1 MNPSVGSVSL
11 ALAAV
16 LTGALSLSGHE
27 VDERRLRPVAA
38 PVGAALPDPNGAPL
52 VQRVARPAKPLPSA
66 AAMRRAW
73 RYARRRGGQVS
84 IAVVDSKGH
93 LRGRRAR
100 QRYVSASLV
109 KALVLVAELRRL
121 EREKLPLDA
130 GTAALLEAMIT
141 FSDND
146 AANVIYSRSGDAGLL
161 DVARSAGMR
170 RITVGGYWAYTQLTA
185 GDMARFFSRL
195 EQLAAEPH
203 RRFALRLLASIV
215 PEQSWGIPRAAGRQ
229 WRVCFK
235 GGWRATETG
244 QLVHQAARLRN
255 DDQKLAVAI
264 LTDGQPSQ
272 LHAIHTVRGVAD
284 RLLRIPN

>member
-1 MNPSVGSVSL
+1 
-11 ALAAV
+11 
-16 LTGALSLSGHE
+16 
-27 VDERRLRPVAA
+27 
-38 PVGAALPDPNGAPL
+38 
-52 VQRVARPAKPLPSA
+52 
-66 AAMRRAW
+66 MRRAW

-100 QRYVSASLV
+100 QRYVSASIV

-170 RITVGGYWAYTQLTA
+170 RITVGGYWAYTRLTA

-195 EQLAAEPH
+195 EQLELIRQSRERFRASKVRCREHVAAG
-203 RRFALRLLASIV
+203 ALR
-215 PEQSWGIPRAAGRQ
+215 WPR
-229 WRVCFK
+229 
-235 GGWRATETG
+235 T
-244 QLVHQAARLRN
+244 
-255 DDQKLAVAI
+255 
-264 LTDGQPSQ
+264 
-272 LHAIHTVRGVAD
+272 
-284 RLLRIPN
+284 